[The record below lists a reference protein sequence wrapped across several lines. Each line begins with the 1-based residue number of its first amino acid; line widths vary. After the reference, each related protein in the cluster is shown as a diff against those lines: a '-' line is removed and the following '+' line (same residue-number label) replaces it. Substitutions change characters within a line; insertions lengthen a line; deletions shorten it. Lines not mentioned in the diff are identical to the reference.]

1 MSKVKAKNFEYQSK
15 KKAEEETPRKSNKVF
30 YIVLALICAFLVCFV
45 ALVCVE
51 KSMENK
57 IIVDNRS
64 SHNISKLT
72 FWYEA
77 EEGEV
82 TDIMEFS
89 NVGSKEKRTES
100 TEELALSELT
110 GEAWLSVLIEF
121 ETGEESLIQTG
132 QFLYD
137 FGGKISFELED
148 TKDEDLMVRLKAGE
162 GLFNSS
168 ARTGCD
174 DVYYINPADGNVQ

>member
-1 MSKVKAKNFEYQSK
+1 MSKVKAKSFEYQSK
-15 KKAEEETPRKSNKVF
+15 KQQEETTHGNSKAL
-30 YIVLALICAFLVCFV
+30 YIVLSLICVFLVVFV
-45 ALVCVE
+45 ALTFVE

-77 EEGEV
+77 EEGDV

-89 NVGSKEKRTES
+89 DVASKEKVTES

-110 GEAWLSVLIEF
+110 GEAWLSVLVEF

-137 FGGKISFELED
+137 FGGRISFELED
-148 TKDEDLMVRLKAGE
+148 TDDDELMVRLKAGE

-174 DVYYINPADGNVQ
+174 DVYYVNPADGNVQ